1 MQKVSCMDVSF
12 LSFTTNNY
20 IEQTPFDLQGMELQA
35 HKLLP
40 TDCDKQQTVAV
51 MKDRLLL

>member
-1 MQKVSCMDVSF
+1 MDLSF

-51 MKDRLLL
+51 MKDRL